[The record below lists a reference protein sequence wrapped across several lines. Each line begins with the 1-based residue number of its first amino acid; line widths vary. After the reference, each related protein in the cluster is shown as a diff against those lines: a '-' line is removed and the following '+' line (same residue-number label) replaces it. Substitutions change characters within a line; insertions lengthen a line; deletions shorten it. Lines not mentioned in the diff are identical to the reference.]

1 MTHNLDIYYFINK
14 FNISELKA
22 LDSNIKIIFRNY
34 EEGNL
39 EPVIRNLASFCK
51 KNNRKLFISN
61 NLRLALKYDLDGLY
75 IPSFIKLINFKNL
88 SLRKSFKLIG
98 SAHNLNE
105 IKIKEKQ
112 GCEEIFLSPIFY
124 NPKNKYYLDI
134 IKFNNLALNT
144 NLKIIAL
151 GGINSFNFKKLLLHK
166 PNFLAISGYIW
177 NNKNLSPVEAIKKI
191 TYEN

>member
-39 EPVIRNLASFCK
+39 EPIIRNLASFCK

-75 IPSFIKLINFKNL
+75 IPSFSKLCNFKNL
-88 SLRKSFKLIG
+88 SLRKNFKLIG

-105 IKIKEKQ
+105 IKIKENQ
-112 GCEEIFLSPIFY
+112 GCEEIFLSPIFKTIKH
-124 NPKNKYYLDI
+124 KNYLDTV
-134 IKFNNLALNT
+134 KFNMQAKETKKN
-144 NLKIIAL
+144 IIAL
-151 GGINSFNFKKLLLHK
+151 GGVSLDNLKKVKLTK
-166 PNFLAISGYIW
+166 SIGVASISW
-177 NNKNLSPVEAIKKI
+177 IKK
-191 TYEN
+191 NGLK

>member
-39 EPVIRNLASFCK
+39 EPIVRNLASFCK
-51 KNNRKLFISN
+51 KSNRKLFISN
-61 NLRLALKYDLDGLY
+61 NLKLALKYDLDGLY
-75 IPSFIKLINFKNL
+75 IPSFSKLINFKNL
-88 SLRKSFKLIG
+88 SLKKNFKLIG

-124 NPKNKYYLDI
+124 NPKNSYFLDI
-134 IKFNNLALNT
+134 VRFNNLALNT
-144 NLKIIAL
+144 KLKIIAL
-151 GGINSFNFKKLLLHK
+151 GGINYFNSKKLKLTK
-166 PNFLAISGYIW
+166 SCGFGGISIFQR
-177 NNKNLSPVEAIKKI
+177 NKKKAPLKKGP
-191 TYEN
+191 

>member
-34 EEGNL
+34 KEGNL
-39 EPVIRNLASFCK
+39 EPIIRNLASFCK

-75 IPSFIKLINFKNL
+75 IPSFSKLINFKNL
-88 SLRKSFKLIG
+88 SLKKNFKLIG

-134 IKFNNLALNT
+134 VKFNNLALNT

-151 GGINSFNFKKLLLHK
+151 GGINSFNFKKIKLTKSCGFGGISIFRKNKKKAPLKKGAL
-166 PNFLAISGYIW
+166 NF
-177 NNKNLSPVEAIKKI
+177 
-191 TYEN
+191 